1 MFESAADLKALL
13 RHRSLALNFL
23 QRELRNRFVGTGLG
37 LYLSLIH
44 PFLQLGV
51 YTLIF
56 SLVFRAQL
64 AELNGR
70 SFVLFFA
77 LGLWPWLML
86 REGVGR
92 ATQSIVNNAALVS
105 KIAFPRELLVYTAV
119 TVPFIIHLI
128 GFALVL
134 VVLAV
139 FGEPI
144 ALLGI
149 PSWLALIFGWYVFS
163 LALGLLFASVQVY
176 WRELDHLLETLWML
190 VFYLTPILFSI
201 SQVPAVWKPW
211 LAMNPLGYVFTR
223 LREVLLNG
231 KPLWLASD
239 FAFLA
244 IALLAFWIART
255 VFIRLEER
263 FDDAL

>member
-1 MFESAADLKALL
+1 VFARARALKDLL
-13 RHRSLALNFL
+13 RHKSLALNFL

-77 LGLWPWLML
+77 LGLWPWLMF

-119 TVPFIIHLI
+119 TVPFIIHLV

-134 VVLAV
+134 VVLAL

-144 ALLGI
+144 SLIGISSWIALML
-149 PSWLALIFGWYVFS
+149 GWYVLS
-163 LALGLLFASVQVY
+163 LALGLLFAAVQVY
-176 WRELDHLLETLWML
+176 WRELDHLLETAWML
-190 VFYLTPILFSI
+190 VFYLTPILFSL
-201 SQVPAVWKPW
+201 SQVPAAWKPW
-211 LAMNPLGYVFTR
+211 LALNPLGYVFTR

-231 KPLWLASD
+231 KSLWLVTD
-239 FAFLA
+239 FLFLA
-244 IALLAFWIART
+244 IAIFAFWIARR
-255 VFIRLEER
+255 VFLRLEER

>member
-1 MFESAADLKALL
+1 MRELL
-13 RHRSLALNFL
+13 RHKSLALNFL

-51 YTLIF
+51 YTLMF
-56 SLVFRAQL
+56 SVVFRAQL

-77 LGLWPWLML
+77 LGLWPWLMF

-92 ATQSIVNNAALVS
+92 ATQSIVNNASLVS

-119 TVPFIIHLI
+119 TVPFLIHLV
-128 GFALVL
+128 GFVL
-134 VVLAV
+134 VMGLLAV

-144 ALLGI
+144 ALIGV
-149 PSWLALIFGWYVFS
+149 PSWCVLIVGWYVLS
-163 LALGLLFASVQVY
+163 LALGLVFAAVQVY
-176 WRELDHLLETLWML
+176 WRELDHLLETVWML
-190 VFYLTPILFSI
+190 VFFLTPIFFSL
-201 SQVPAVWKPW
+201 SQVPAALKPW
-211 LAMNPLGYVFTR
+211 LAANPLAYVFTR
-223 LREVLLNG
+223 LRDVLFNG
-231 KPLWLASD
+231 KPLWLTTD
-239 FAFLA
+239 FVFLGIAIVAFVA
-244 IALLAFWIART
+244 ARLI
-255 VFIRLEER
+255 FLRLEER